1 MYMCAHT
8 KCGSYSVFGKKGFT
22 SFSLIAVSFDTTILL
37 LTDRVMGLEQ
47 NYILALDQC
56 EVRISP

>member
-8 KCGSYSVFGKKGFT
+8 KWGAYSVSGKRVFT
-22 SFSLIAVSFDTTILL
+22 YFSLIAVSFDSTILL

-47 NYILALDQC
+47 NYILDLYQC
-56 EVRISP
+56 GIRICP